1 MVRLL
6 HVADA
11 HLGARH
17 VQLGAAGTT
26 QRERQVEAFA
36 GALALAAREKV
47 DLVLIA
53 GDLFDSNTPS
63 HRTLERVA
71 AELRRLVDAGSRA
84 VLIPG
89 HSDAYEKAS
98 VYRSF
103 DLAVLAGLPPGSD
116 GITVLSSQRPEVSF
130 EGLGVT
136 VHGLVQSTPAD
147 AGSPLA
153 GFQAPAARPER
164 WNIGLAHAPLRTSG
178 EEAESGAIGE
188 EEIAATGLD
197 YVALGHV
204 HRLLQGRAGSTAW
217 AYPGPPELVHVDTDA
232 PGQVLLVELTESAA
246 SRNVRIQPWPIGRTR
261 YLHLE
266 LDAAGIENQAAL
278 VEQLLAV
285 ADPDVAC
292 LASLSGTRSEGL
304 VVDQAAIHELVDG
317 AFLSL
322 QLGDESTAPPV
333 NGPLPPPRT
342 IAGVFLSDAEA
353 RIASAEAENRLD
365 DMEEAREI
373 LWSGARVL
381 QDSPESGLL
390 GGR

>member
-17 VQLGAAGTT
+17 VQLGAAGTA

-63 HRTLERVA
+63 HRTLDRVA
-71 AELRRLVDAGSRA
+71 TELRTLVDAGSRA

-98 VYRSF
+98 VYRSYDF
-103 DLAVLAGLPPGSD
+103 AAMAGLPRGSD
-116 GITVLSSQRPEVSF
+116 GITVLSSHRPEVSF
-130 EGLGVT
+130 ETLGVT
-136 VHGLVQSTPAD
+136 VHGLVQSTAAD
-147 AGSPLA
+147 AGSPLV

-164 WNIGLAHAPLRTSG
+164 WNIGLAHAPFRVNG
-178 EEAESGAIGE
+178 EEAESGAINE

-197 YVALGHV
+197 YLALGHV
-204 HRLLQGRAGSTAW
+204 HRLLQGRGGSTAW

-261 YLHLE
+261 YLPLE
-266 LDAAGIENQAAL
+266 LDAAGIENEAAL

-285 ADPDVAC
+285 ADPDAAC
-292 LASLSGTRSEGL
+292 DLRLSGTRSEGL
-304 VVDQAAIHELVDG
+304 VVDAAAVRG
-317 AFLSL
+317 QVGGSFLSFRL
-322 QLGDESTAPPV
+322 RDESTAPLV

-342 IAGVFLSDAEA
+342 IAGVFLSDGAA
-353 RIASAEAENRLD
+353 RVATAEAENRPD

-381 QDSPESGLL
+381 QGSPESGLQ